1 MEVTPQKNDGPACGV
16 HGNLK
21 FLAILCILPAVL
33 CLIVFEWV
41 AGLLLCRN
49 EPWYSC
55 VCRSHEPSP
64 QLDFAVNTASNVM
77 TFTLVVMLVAFAVC
91 SQHRARSLFSEL
103 PWTNRTAMVCSV
115 VVLALQVRFCRFY
128 VAFDAHDISL
138 TLPVPCATS
147 CIVSLQFL

>member
-1 MEVTPQKNDGPACGV
+1 M
-16 HGNLK
+16 
-21 FLAILCILPAVL
+21 L

-128 VAFDAHDISL
+128 VAFDAHDYQSN
-138 TLPVPCATS
+138 PACALRHILHSFSSVFVTNVTALHL
-147 CIVSLQFL
+147 VSLRLTFQITFG